1 MFCLPLLT
9 VIPESLSDWTDLLKI
24 MCILALGIFSVGAI
38 LRALVGRG
46 SPLTRSISAV
56 LNLILIYLSAVVG
69 YVYLPGLRPW
79 LEKLPFLSLS
89 ADHFYLLDPTAMPW
103 ELFYTSVLQMSV
115 LALFVNMLESWLP
128 SGRRLISWYAL
139 RLFNSLCAALFVNML
154 ESWLPSGRRLISWYA
169 LRLFNSLCAL
179 ALFLGFHAVADTFV
193 PQFFGEWAKWIL
205 LIVWGGILLIAVL
218 KLILSAVL
226 TVLHSADRRSEADP
240 ECRTYRFQSHSGG
253 LLCILFLQPVWKSV
267 FKSDLDHRVLFAH
280 HLCPGSG
287 RICAGGVL

>member
-9 VIPESLSDWTDLLKI
+9 EIPESLSDWTDLLKI

-79 LEKLPFLSLS
+79 LENLPFLSLS

-139 RLFNSLCAALFVNML
+139 RLFNN
-154 ESWLPSGRRLISWYA
+154 
-169 LRLFNSLCAL
+169 LCAL
-179 ALFLGFHAVADTFV
+179 ALYLGFHAVADAFV

-205 LIVWGGILLIAVL
+205 LVVWGGILLIAVL

-226 TVLHSADRRSEADP
+226 TVFNPILGACYTFFFSNLFGSQFSKAILTTVFS
-240 ECRTYRFQSHSGG
+240 
-253 LLCILFLQPVWKSV
+253 LLIIYALGQAGYAQVV
-267 FKSDLDHRVLFAH
+267 FSDLSMWSYLPASLITILALYLFGKF
-280 HLCPGSG
+280 L
-287 RICAGGVL
+287 